1 MLALGL
7 RSPISISTIRSC
19 RTVPPAAV
27 RAFSSSSVSGDRS
40 RGGLP
45 RFYSQILPSSKGET
59 VRVQGDEFWHMAK
72 VLRLRVND
80 RVELFNGRGVVI
92 EGYIDGID
100 RTGIDFLASDEPKV
114 VTPKS
119 AQWDVFAAFGSL
131 KGGRG
136 DWLVEKCTELGARSI
151 TPLLAERSSSITEN
165 RVDRLQR
172 VVLAAI
178 KQCQRLDEMKL
189 NPPLKFQDFLPV
201 IAETKLAFLAAAGAS
216 PLCKTL
222 NLSRLEASGLII
234 VGPEGDFTEKE
245 VELMTERGAT
255 PVGLGPCRLR
265 VETAAV
271 ALLSALMLW
280 SDAQGSISPSEQNGS
295 EA

>member
-1 MLALGL
+1 MLSLGL

-19 RTVPPAAV
+19 RTVSPAAV
-27 RAFSSSSVSGDRS
+27 RAFASSSVSGDRS

-80 RVELFNGRGVVI
+80 R
-92 EGYIDGID
+92 YGID

-119 AQWDVFAAFGSL
+119 SVGCFCSFRL